1 MARLLTTPADLVTLS
16 PTLRN
21 GLKKG
26 FRGSG
31 ACGDQAHH
39 RRCAV
44 FLHVHVDRRN
54 RARCRTRAG
63 LTGPMIGRWKRPQRS
78 VNAEYWRK
86 LAAEARSKAD
96 GLTNSRSK
104 QTMMN
109 VAQAYER
116 RAVKAEKELNAGEVS
131 PVGAAY

>member
-1 MARLLTTPADLVTLS
+1 
-16 PTLRN
+16 
-21 GLKKG
+21 
-26 FRGSG
+26 
-31 ACGDQAHH
+31 
-39 RRCAV
+39 
-44 FLHVHVDRRN
+44 
-54 RARCRTRAG
+54 
-63 LTGPMIGRWKRPQRS
+63 MIGRWKRPQRS